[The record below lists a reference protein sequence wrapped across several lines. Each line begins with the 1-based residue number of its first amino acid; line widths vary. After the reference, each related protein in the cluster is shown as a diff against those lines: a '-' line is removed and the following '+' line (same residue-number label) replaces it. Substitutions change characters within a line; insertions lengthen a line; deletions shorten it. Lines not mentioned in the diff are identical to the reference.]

1 MVEDSELLNAIV
13 ERNAYSIHDNIT
25 INSVGWNIAPMLNAC
40 FRQGTREDKL
50 DMFEAMVGIGLD
62 REYEHTPKRATKDNP
77 NKETIIET
85 LVPHMVRVMDSLKRE
100 QDKQKKDNTKVIV
113 DMIENSSMKDNK
125 IIILDTTGIINPTHT
140 GLTANELAKR
150 YQRPVILL
158 TSYND
163 EEFGGS
169 GRNYDKFE
177 LEDLNQFICNS
188 GLAEAMGHANSFGI
202 RIRKDRVN
210 EFIEYCN
217 EQLANVD
224 TRPIFH
230 VDFEIPIARLRE
242 KHILQV
248 GQWQDFWGG
257 KGMNAPLFAITG
269 IQIDS
274 ADVKLMKNLMKFE
287 IEQNGQ
293 TLTFIRKFTSNDL
306 YKEIIHETESRG
318 ISRGGDCGN
327 KKLDITI
334 IGKFT
339 INEWNKRSFPQIEII
354 EIESEISKGKRKRR
368 L

>member
-1 MVEDSELLNAIV
+1 
-13 ERNAYSIHDNIT
+13 
-25 INSVGWNIAPMLNAC
+25 MLH
-40 FRQGTREDKL
+40 K
-50 DMFEAMVGIGLD
+50 
-62 REYEHTPKRATKDNP
+62 
-77 NKETIIET
+77 
-85 LVPHMVRVMDSLKRE
+85 
-100 QDKQKKDNTKVIV
+100 
-113 DMIENSSMKDNK
+113 
-125 IIILDTTGIINPTHT
+125 
-140 GLTANELAKR
+140 
-150 YQRPVILL
+150 
-158 TSYND
+158 
-163 EEFGGS
+163 
-169 GRNYDKFE
+169 
-177 LEDLNQFICNS
+177 
-188 GLAEAMGHANSFGI
+188 NSFGI

-217 EQLANVD
+217 KQLANVD